1 MDSVDR
7 KILSELQADGRI
19 TITALADATHLSV
32 SACHRRLRDLETSGV
47 IEGYTATINA
57 EAVGRGFQA
66 IVFIS
71 MRDGEGRM
79 LEDFEEAL
87 AAIPEVTEAHRLL
100 GDPDFLVRVA
110 TRNLAAFQQLYDT
123 SLTRLPGVLK
133 LSTTLIMKSV
143 VEPRPLAL

>member
-87 AAIPEVTEAHRLL
+87 AAIPEVTEAHRLF

-110 TRNLAAFQQLYDT
+110 TRDLAAFQQLYDT